1 MRKGGG
7 GKGANGNK
15 SGPSMG
21 DIEQPAGECMTSRTL
36 IGCGLAVTLC
46 SGILTAAAAD
56 SCSLQSAPH
65 RVTLVE
71 LYTSEGC
78 NSCPPADRWLSALP
92 QRGVTT
98 DNAVLL
104 AFHVDYWNQLGWPDR
119 FSQARFSDRQRAI
132 AARSRSGVIYTPQIV
147 LDGHDL
153 RAGTRPEDLS
163 TAFGSLNAQ
172 PARATIHADFKRVAS
187 SLRVTGD
194 VQVLDIGARPE
205 SQVWLA
211 IYESGL
217 SSRVTAGE
225 NSGKVLNHDFV
236 VRELAGPF
244 TVGADGSAHFEQSVH
259 WAAEWNAQRT
269 GVALFVERRDSGE
282 IVQAA
287 ALPRLCGS

>member
-1 MRKGGG
+1 MSEPEARGPEEHERARGPRSRLTRLLQAAHELGRRMAVGG
-7 GKGANGNK
+7 
-15 SGPSMG
+15 
-21 DIEQPAGECMTSRTL
+21 Q
-36 IGCGLAVTLC
+36 
-46 SGILTAAAAD
+46 AD
-56 SCSLQSAPH
+56 LLLVEPHRRAPH
-65 RVTLVE
+65 L
-71 LYTSEGC
+71 
-78 NSCPPADRWLSALP
+78 
-92 QRGVTT
+92 
-98 DNAVLL
+98 
-104 AFHVDYWNQLGWPDR
+104 
-119 FSQARFSDRQRAI
+119 
-132 AARSRSGVIYTPQIV
+132 
-147 LDGHDL
+147 
-153 RAGTRPEDLS
+153 
-163 TAFGSLNAQ
+163 
-172 PARATIHADFKRVAS
+172 
-187 SLRVTGD
+187 
-194 VQVLDIGARPE
+194 LDIGARPE

>member
-1 MRKGGG
+1 
-7 GKGANGNK
+7 
-15 SGPSMG
+15 
-21 DIEQPAGECMTSRTL
+21 MTSRTL
-36 IGCGLAVTLC
+36 IGCSLAVALY
-46 SGILTAAAAD
+46 SANVTAAPAG
-56 SCSLQSAPH
+56 SCSLQSAAH
-65 RVTLVE
+65 RVTLIE

-92 QRGVTT
+92 QRGVTA

-147 LDGHDL
+147 LDGRDL

-163 TAFGSLNAQ
+163 TVFRSINAQ
-172 PARATIHADFKRVAS
+172 PARATIHADFERDAG

-194 VQVLDIGARPE
+194 VQVLDVGARPE

-217 SSRVTAGE
+217 SSKVTAGE
-225 NSGKVLNHDFV
+225 NNGKSLSHDFV

-244 TVGADGSAHFEQSVH
+244 TVGAGGSGHIDQSLH
-259 WAAEWNAQRT
+259 WASDWNVERT
-269 GVALFVERRDSGE
+269 GVAIFVQRRDNGE

-287 ALPRLCGS
+287 ALPRVCGS

>member
-1 MRKGGG
+1 
-7 GKGANGNK
+7 
-15 SGPSMG
+15 
-21 DIEQPAGECMTSRTL
+21 MTSRQAL
-36 IGCGLAVTLC
+36 IACGLATALC
-46 SGILTAAAAD
+46 SPYVPAAPTD
-56 SCSLQSAPH
+56 SCSLQSSPH
-65 RVTLVE
+65 RITLIE

-92 QRGVTT
+92 QHGVTP

-119 FSQARFSDRQRAI
+119 FSQPRFSDRQRAI

-147 LDGHDL
+147 LDGRDL

-163 TAFGSLNAQ
+163 TAFRSINAQ
-172 PARATIHADFKRVAS
+172 AARATIHADFKREAS
-187 SLRVTGD
+187 SLHVTGE
-194 VQVLDIGARPE
+194 VQVLDAGARSE

-217 SSRVTAGE
+217 SSKVTAGE
-225 NSGKVLNHDFV
+225 NSGKALNHDFV
-236 VRELAGPF
+236 VRELVGPF
-244 TVGADGSAHFEQSVH
+244 TIGADGSGHLDH
-259 WAAEWNAQRT
+259 NIRWAPDWNAERT
-269 GVALFVERRDSGE
+269 GVAMFVQRRDSGE

>member
-1 MRKGGG
+1 
-7 GKGANGNK
+7 
-15 SGPSMG
+15 
-21 DIEQPAGECMTSRTL
+21 MTLRPL
-36 IGCGLAVTLC
+36 IGCGLAVALY
-46 SGILTAAAAD
+46 SANVTAASAAG
-56 SCSLQSAPH
+56 SCSLRSAPH
-65 RVTLVE
+65 RVALIE

-92 QRGVTT
+92 QRGVTVE
-98 DNAVLL
+98 NAVFL

-119 FSQARFSDRQRAI
+119 FSQARFSDRQRTI

-153 RAGTRPEDLS
+153 GAGTRPEDLS
-163 TAFGSLNAQ
+163 TAFRSINAQ
-172 PARATIHADFKRVAS
+172 PARATIHADFKRDAS

-194 VQVLDIGARPE
+194 VQVIDAGARAE

-217 SSRVTAGE
+217 SSKVTAGE
-225 NSGKVLNHDFV
+225 NNGKLLTHDFV

-244 TVGADGSAHFEQSVH
+244 TLGADGSGHIDQSLH
-259 WAAEWNAQRT
+259 WAPDWNAERT
-269 GVALFVERRDSGE
+269 GVAMFVQRRDSGE

-287 ALPRLCGS
+287 ALSRLWGS